1 MPQGAPKY
9 DLGHQWE
16 AIHAAYDSGRMDGFV
31 WAEGTPI
38 TMGYYDE
45 RDIPNYWNYARHFTL
60 CDRFFSSQMG
70 YSLPN
75 HVYTVAAQSSG
86 LIVNVASVKELED
99 VMDDPDGLSFAN
111 LANLMAKTNIS
122 WKYYVE
128 SQPVPR
134 GVPMKL
140 SETGIR
146 LAFPQPKLFYL
157 WDPLPG
163 FKSIRD
169 DGSTGG
175 PETVLPGFERRDSS
189 SRCVDHARLPG

>member
-1 MPQGAPKY
+1 
-9 DLGHQWE
+9 
-16 AIHAAYDSGRMDGFV
+16 MDGFV

-45 RDIPNYWNYARHFTL
+45 RDIPNYWNYARRFTL

-70 YSLPN
+70 YSLPI
-75 HVYTVAAQSSG
+75 HVYTVAAQSGG

-99 VMDDPDGLSFAN
+99 VMDDPDGFSFAS
-111 LANLMAKTNIS
+111 LANLMANTNVS

-128 SQPVPR
+128 SQSVPQ

-146 LAFPQPKLFYL
+146 LAFPQPKEFYL

-163 FKSIRD
+163 FKSIRE
-169 DGSTGG
+169 
-175 PETVLPGFERRDSS
+175 ETAMM
-189 SRCVDHARLPG
+189 ARLWTRSRVTGT